1 MYPSCVEHW
10 EFFKMVKR
18 ISIYIDGANFYGG
31 LTSLNKN
38 FSDLNFDF
46 ENYIKYLCG
55 QDKIVK
61 IYYYNAHVK
70 KKVNDKIWSKQKKLF
85 DRLHKISKCKVSLCT
100 RKSRLNILGE
110 EYHTIKGD
118 DIYLALDMI
127 EDCYNDKYDKVILF
141 SGDGDFTELLK
152 RVKKKEKEVEV
163 CYFRNCSS
171 KVLLNQA
178 NKIHLINKKITNK
191 FFYRDKKKTKK

>member
-1 MYPSCVEHW
+1 
-10 EFFKMVKR
+10 MVKR
-18 ISIYIDGANFYGG
+18 VFIYVDGANFYGG

-55 QDKIVK
+55 QDEIIK
-61 IYYYNAHVK
+61 IYYYNAHIK
-70 KKVNDKIWSKQKKLF
+70 KKINDKIWAKQKKLF
-85 DRLHKISKCKVSLCT
+85 DRLHKIPICKVSLCT

-127 EDCYNDKYDKVILF
+127 EDCYNNKYDKVILF

-152 RVKKKEKEVEV
+152 RVKKKDKEVEV
-163 CYFRNCSS
+163 CFFKNCSS

-178 NKIHLINKKITNK
+178 DKIHLINKKITNK
-191 FFYRDKKKTKK
+191 FFYRKEKIKKKYN

>member
-1 MYPSCVEHW
+1 M
-10 EFFKMVKR
+10 KR
-18 ISIYIDGANFYGG
+18 ICIYIDGANFYGG

-46 ENYIKYLCG
+46 EKYLKHLCKKS
-55 QDKIVK
+55 KIVR
-61 IYYYNAHVK
+61 IYYYNVLVK
-70 KKVNDKIWSKQKKLF
+70 KKINKRIWEKQNKLF
-85 DRLHKISKCKVSLCT
+85 ERLHRLDKFWVKLCT

-110 EYHTIKGD
+110 EYFTIKGD

-127 EDCYNDKYDKVILF
+127 EDCYNNKFDKTILI

-152 RVKKKEKEVEV
+152 RIKKKDKEIEV
-163 CYFRNCSS
+163 CYFKNCSS

-191 FFYRDKKKTKK
+191 FFLRKKSCSKNI